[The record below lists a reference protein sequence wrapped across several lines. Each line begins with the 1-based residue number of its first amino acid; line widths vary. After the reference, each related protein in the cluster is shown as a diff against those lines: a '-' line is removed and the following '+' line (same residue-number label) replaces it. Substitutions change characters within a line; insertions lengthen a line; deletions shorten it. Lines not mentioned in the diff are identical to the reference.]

1 MLFYSTKRRVLPKSV
16 HLHEAWLSLSYHRC
30 YISNHIIMHSGPG
43 SNPINKL
50 KGQPC
55 PHDLV
60 IYYTYI
66 YICTCIYIYTYIIY
80 HHCWWQYFST
90 PQETGK
96 AVTVHCDGRIFE
108 ARSRMKIPRLS
119 SCQTFDSAANVRLP
133 PPEYHEG
140 SSNGSVITRIKAMS
154 GVLLQISM
162 SADGVVK
169 LNTKPRGHHPQVVD
183 RITPDLVLSMLSH
196 PINLVPEVWRQEVHA
211 LLGNRT

>member
-1 MLFYSTKRRVLPKSV
+1 MLYFKPYHHALWTWLKPHQQTQGTTLP
-16 HLHEAWLSLSYHRC
+16 ARFSY
-30 YISNHIIMHSGPG
+30 I
-43 SNPINKL
+43 L
-50 KGQPC
+50 
-55 PHDLV
+55 
-60 IYYTYI
+60 YI
-66 YICTCIYIYTYIIY
+66 YICTCIYIYIN